1 MSARWRIFAAGGLL
15 IIAGSSFFFGR
26 RAEERALT
34 ARANLNRQAAAAHAT
49 PSPSKSPAY
58 RQLAV
63 IEILSLPFAEFY
75 ETLRSAPR
83 EAREKWATELEGM
96 PDGPRRTSAAM
107 AFYKLLVQFDPKAAA
122 KTVAE
127 MRDKDLQNLAV
138 SCLVDAAPG
147 FAMRDMAELVLNI
160 SLTESG
166 ERDYL
171 SDVIMQWIAIDPAA
185 VARFYDEHE
194 NLESDG
200 QVLLPDG
207 TSESVNYRDLIADW
221 AAIDPV
227 AAKEWMEKKQV
238 HQLDVF
244 VSGWYLND
252 PTAAVSYVLAHA
264 TEPGFRPAVS
274 GVLSALYLDSK
285 EDAKKFIEAL
295 PDERARHDAIHDAFD
310 WMATFGTAEQ
320 TGEPERTAR
329 AIADWI
335 IQFPPALWKGT
346 LSRTFESWAYSPP
359 EEVFA
364 WIQQQPPE
372 IRDSVAAE
380 YSLPSL
386 DKPKSQAISALLQI
400 ADTKLRDQLLMATL
414 RNSDRSFEE
423 LKDSIDTALISPTQK
438 EHVLQIITA
447 VQTEKESDQ
456 GSEK

>member
-1 MSARWRIFAAGGLL
+1 M
-15 IIAGSSFFFGR
+15 
-26 RAEERALT
+26 
-34 ARANLNRQAAAAHAT
+34 
-49 PSPSKSPAY
+49 
-58 RQLAV
+58 

-75 ETLRSAPR
+75 QALRSAPR

-122 KTVAE
+122 KMVAE
-127 MRDKDLQNLAV
+127 MKDKDLQNLAV

-160 SLTESG
+160 PLKESG
-166 ERDYL
+166 DRDYL
-171 SDVIMQWIAIDPAA
+171 WDVIMQWTAIDPAA

-200 QVLLPDG
+200 EVVLPDG
-207 TSESVNYRDLIADW
+207 TSQPANYRDLIEDW

-227 AAKEWMEKKQV
+227 AAKEWMENKQIP
-238 HQLDVF
+238 QLDVF

-252 PTAAVSYVLAHA
+252 PTAAGSYVLAHA

-274 GVLSALYLDSK
+274 RVLSNLYVDSK

-295 PDERARHDAIHDAFD
+295 PDERTRHDAIHDAFSG
-310 WMATFGTAEQ
+310 MATFGTAEQ

-380 YSLPSL
+380 YSMPRG
-386 DKPKSQAISALLQI
+386 DKPKAETISALLQI
-400 ADTKLRDQLLMATL
+400 ADTKLRDQLLTAMF
-414 RNSDRSFEE
+414 RNSDRSVDE
-423 LKDSIDTALISPTQK
+423 LKDSLDTALVSPAQK
-438 EHVLQIITA
+438 EHVLQIIAA
-447 VQTEKESDQ
+447 VQKEKESDQ
-456 GSEK
+456 GNEK